1 MSNHPLKIA
10 IIAPAF
16 PFRGGIAHHSNML
29 TRYLR
34 KSGHNVDIITF
45 TRQYPKIL
53 YPGGAQ
59 IETGDNLEFIDI
71 QSERMID
78 SINPIS
84 WFKTGNLLLKRNYDL
99 VIIKF
104 WLPFFSPSFGT
115 IAKIVRKN
123 KKTKVMIVC
132 ENLIP
137 HEKRIGDKILTKFLF
152 SKCDLAVTQ
161 SSIVHSQLESLFP
174 KIPQVMLPHPVY
186 ENFGDKIDK
195 FEALKLLGIEAT
207 NVILFFGFVREYKG
221 LDLLVNA
228 MPLILQKIPD
238 LKLFIVG
245 EFFGSSDKITKQ
257 IIDLNIQKSVI
268 LHNKYV
274 PNEDVAKWFSASDS
288 LVMPY
293 RSATNSGIVQIAYN
307 FAIPS
312 IVTNVG
318 SLSEV
323 VLNGRTGFVIDDSK
337 PDTIADSVF
346 SIFSNNN
353 LKLFSENIIE
363 ERKK

>member
-1 MSNHPLKIA
+1 M
-10 IIAPAF
+10 
-16 PFRGGIAHHSNML
+16 
-29 TRYLR
+29 
-34 KSGHNVDIITF
+34 
-45 TRQYPKIL
+45 
-53 YPGGAQ
+53 
-59 IETGDNLEFIDI
+59 
-71 QSERMID
+71 
-78 SINPIS
+78 
-84 WFKTGNLLLKRNYDL
+84 
-99 VIIKF
+99 
-104 WLPFFSPSFGT
+104 
-115 IAKIVRKN
+115 
-123 KKTKVMIVC
+123 
-132 ENLIP
+132 
-137 HEKRIGDKILTKFLF
+137 
-152 SKCDLAVTQ
+152 
-161 SSIVHSQLESLFP
+161 
-174 KIPQVMLPHPVY
+174 
-186 ENFGDKIDK
+186 
-195 FEALKLLGIEAT
+195 
-207 NVILFFGFVREYKG
+207 
-221 LDLLVNA
+221 
-228 MPLILQKIPD
+228 
-238 LKLFIVG
+238 FIVG

-363 ERKK
+363 ERKKYSWENFAEKLIDFYLNTFVDN